1 METKNNINMRP
12 APKKNDNGLIGGA
25 LGAAIGTAFGATFGV
40 GGAYAYNHL
49 NSDDDIPEV
58 TLDPQ
63 MDDEVEVAQQPEPQ
77 HHHEVHHVHQ
87 TSDVYI
93 VHPQPAP
100 APGPTPEPTPGPTPG
115 PGPTPVD
122 DEIQILSYERVT
134 LDDGSQ
140 VDVATVA
147 INGQPVQIL
156 DVDLDGWADGMIA
169 DANSDGN
176 ISEDE
181 ITSFEGTDVRI
192 NMGELAM
199 AAGNENGGGDPG
211 NGDDGGGEVVV
222 ISDDGGDGDGWGD
235 GSGDGDDGGDGW
247 DDGGGDDGGMLVSN
261 EGDDGFTTDTVYP
274 EDPPVDD
281 DGMLTA
287 SNEGGDGV
295 IPDYVNNGDVSDV
308 VTDSDDMLL
317 V

>member
-1 METKNNINMRP
+1 MKLKYKPKKITIMETKNNINMRP

-100 APGPTPEPTPGPTPG
+100 APGPTPEPTPEPTPG

-192 NMGELAM
+192 NMGELAQ
-199 AAGNENGGGDPG
+199 AAGYTGEEIDPAGGAGNEVVIYEDEDGEDGEGGDDDMMITT
-211 NGDDGGGEVVV
+211 DDGGYGSE
-222 ISDDGGDGDGWGD
+222 STETGG
-235 GSGDGDDGGDGW
+235 
-247 DDGGGDDGGMLVSN
+247 
-261 EGDDGFTTDTVYP
+261 T
-274 EDPPVDD
+274 D

>member
-58 TLDPQ
+58 TLEPQ
-63 MDDEVEVAQQPEPQ
+63 MDDEVEVAQHHEPQ

-93 VHPQPAP
+93 VQ
-100 APGPTPEPTPGPTPG
+100 PGPTPTPQPTPTPTPTPVPGPTPA
-115 PGPTPVD
+115 D

-169 DANSDGN
+169 DANNDGN

-192 NMGELAM
+192 NMGELAQ
-199 AAGNENGGGDPG
+199 AAGYTGEEIDPAGGAGNE
-211 NGDDGGGEVVV
+211 VV
-222 ISDDGGDGDGWGD
+222 IYEDE
-235 GSGDGDDGGDGW
+235 DGDDGGYGSESTET
-247 DDGGGDDGGMLVSN
+247 GG
-261 EGDDGFTTDTVYP
+261 T
-274 EDPPVDD
+274 D

-295 IPDYVNNGDVSDV
+295 MPDYVNNGDVSDV

>member
-58 TLDPQ
+58 TLEPQ
-63 MDDEVEVAQQPEPQ
+63 MDDEVEVAQHHEPQ

-93 VHPQPAP
+93 VQPGPTPTPTPTP
-100 APGPTPEPTPGPTPG
+100 APGPTPA
-115 PGPTPVD
+115 D

-192 NMGELAM
+192 NMGELAQ
-199 AAGNENGGGDPG
+199 AAGYTGEEIDPAGGAGNEVVIYEDGEDGEGGDDDMMITT
-211 NGDDGGGEVVV
+211 DDGGYGSE
-222 ISDDGGDGDGWGD
+222 STETGG
-235 GSGDGDDGGDGW
+235 
-247 DDGGGDDGGMLVSN
+247 
-261 EGDDGFTTDTVYP
+261 T
-274 EDPPVDD
+274 D
-281 DGMLTA
+281 DGMLMT
-287 SNEGGDGV
+287 SNECGDVV

>member
-1 METKNNINMRP
+1 MKLKYKPKKITIMETKNNINMRP

-58 TLDPQ
+58 TLEPQ
-63 MDDEVEVAQQPEPQ
+63 MDDEVEVAQHHEPQ

-93 VHPQPAP
+93 VQ
-100 APGPTPEPTPGPTPG
+100 PGPTPTPQPTPTPTPTPVPGPTPA
-115 PGPTPVD
+115 D

-169 DANSDGN
+169 DANNDGN

-192 NMGELAM
+192 NMGELAQ
-199 AAGNENGGGDPG
+199 AAGYTGEEIDPAGGAGNE
-211 NGDDGGGEVVV
+211 VV
-222 ISDDGGDGDGWGD
+222 IYEDE
-235 GSGDGDDGGDGW
+235 DGDDGGYGSESTET
-247 DDGGGDDGGMLVSN
+247 GG
-261 EGDDGFTTDTVYP
+261 T
-274 EDPPVDD
+274 D

-295 IPDYVNNGDVSDV
+295 MPDYVNNGDVSDV

>member
-1 METKNNINMRP
+1 M
-12 APKKNDNGLIGGA
+12 
-25 LGAAIGTAFGATFGV
+25 
-40 GGAYAYNHL
+40 
-49 NSDDDIPEV
+49 
-58 TLDPQ
+58 
-63 MDDEVEVAQQPEPQ
+63 
-77 HHHEVHHVHQ
+77 
-87 TSDVYI
+87 
-93 VHPQPAP
+93 
-100 APGPTPEPTPGPTPG
+100 
-115 PGPTPVD
+115 
-122 DEIQILSYERVT
+122 
-134 LDDGSQ
+134 DDGSQ
-140 VDVATVA
+140 VDVAT
-147 INGQPVQIL
+147 IEYNGQQAQIV

-169 DANSDGN
+169 DTNSDGR

-181 ITSFEGTDVRI
+181 ITSFQGTDVQI
-192 NMGELAM
+192 SMNDLAM

-281 DGMLTA
+281 DGLLAVNDT
-287 SNEGGDGV
+287 GDTGAM
-295 IPDYVNNGDVSDV
+295 PDYVNNADVSDMGG
-308 VTDSDDMLL
+308 SDDMLL